1 MTGRP
6 WNWHKRLIISAFW
19 NKISPRDHVN
29 KMAHHMNTDTYIY
42 AYTCAYI
49 IWTKIYTYM
58 HVQTHTSHEHRYTH
72 ICMYILI
79 HHMNTDICIYAC
91 TYSLYSP
98 TSAQTHPNT
107 TQNEQQTQDME
118 VLMWEGKCKIKS
130 VNTATLPEWGH
141 EKKVSMTLGRVWALC
156 LWRWAQDEL
165 LFFLLPSMD
174 NKHSNLRMVDTK
186 KPHHGN
192 HLILPGASW
201 EHCISSCPQCH
212 PRIATATYVNQR
224 GWHDS

>member
-1 MTGRP
+1 M
-6 WNWHKRLIISAFW
+6 
-19 NKISPRDHVN
+19 NKDIH
-29 KMAHHMNTDTYIY
+29 IY
-42 AYTCAYI
+42 ARTNSYLT
-49 IWTKIYTYM
+49 WTQVHAYM
-58 HVQTHTSHEHRYTH
+58 HVHTHCIVPRVHKHTQTQ
-72 ICMYILI
+72 LK
-79 HHMNTDICIYAC
+79 MNSKLKIWKFWCERVNAKLNPWIQQ
-91 TYSLYSP
+91 LY
-98 TSAQTHPNT
+98 
-107 TQNEQQTQDME
+107 QNEVT
-118 VLMWEGKCKIKS
+118 KKKS
-130 VNTATLPEWGH
+130 PWLW
-141 EKKVSMTLGRVWALC
+141 GRVWALC

-201 EHCISSCPQCH
+201 EHCIPSCPQCH